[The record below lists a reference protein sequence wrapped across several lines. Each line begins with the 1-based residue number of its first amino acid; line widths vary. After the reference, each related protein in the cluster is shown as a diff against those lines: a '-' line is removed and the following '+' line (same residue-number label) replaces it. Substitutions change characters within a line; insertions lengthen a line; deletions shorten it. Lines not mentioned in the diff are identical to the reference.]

1 MAFRKIIIAVDCT
14 SDAEAARVQAAA
26 KMISEQFRLRGG
38 DILALAPM
46 VEKNGV
52 VISSAIR
59 TISREGMSGAVKM
72 IPYLIKNFK
81 K

>member
-1 MAFRKIIIAVDCT
+1 MAFRKIIIAVDCD
-14 SDAEAARVQAAA
+14 SDVEAARVQAAA

-38 DILALAPM
+38 DILALAPT

-59 TISREGMSGAVKM
+59 TISREGMSGVVKM

>member
-14 SDAEAARVQAAA
+14 SDAEATRVQAAA

>member
-1 MAFRKIIIAVDCT
+1 MAYRKIIIAVDCA
-14 SDAEAARVQAAA
+14 SEDEVAKVQAAA
-26 KMISEQFRLRGG
+26 QMMSENFRLKAN

-46 VEKNGV
+46 IAKNGG

-59 TISREGMSGAVKM
+59 TISQEGISGIAKI

-81 K
+81 R